1 MTHSIAYI
9 PYICSYKCNILQ
21 LQLVSVILLF
31 IFSYKCNILQLQ
43 LVSVILLF
51 IISYKCNILQLQ
63 LVSVI
68 LLFLQ
73 ALWQLL
79 WVNHT
84 SSANSVRSIPV
95 RTSSKKLSIEAI
107 QQRVSIVVSELLSQ
121 VEQWKQSRLLYS
133 FIFPLHWAKRL
144 SWYFHIVYLQSHLLG
159 LCFLDIFLFM
169 AFTVK
174 CHNYRRIDTLIYCIL
189 PETGHPWLLYFFI
202 IIPPYC
208 FLISLWRISYP
219 SCNCDFTLFSLIIIF
234 LFNKR
239 YFEVFLTV
247 RIFLHTTVSSLS
259 RPWRW
264 TQMHLH
270 PINLCI

>member
-144 SWYFHIVYLQSHLLG
+144 SWYFHILCIFKGIFWGFAFCIFSCLWLLWWNAITIG
-159 LCFLDIFLFM
+159 ELTPLFTAFYQRLDTLGYYIFLLLLP
-169 AFTVK
+169 
-174 CHNYRRIDTLIYCIL
+174 LI
-189 PETGHPWLLYFFI
+189 
-202 IIPPYC
+202 
-208 FLISLWRISYP
+208 
-219 SCNCDFTLFSLIIIF
+219 
-234 LFNKR
+234 
-239 YFEVFLTV
+239 VF
-247 RIFLHTTVSSLS
+247 
-259 RPWRW
+259 
-264 TQMHLH
+264 
-270 PINLCI
+270 